1 MMPGESNNQAS
12 TLSIEGVKLVAGSTW
27 EEMDA
32 FAQSLAKVK
41 VRYHAVKSGMHA
53 GAIKKVGKKQYSYSL
68 ADANCS
74 GLPSGDL
81 SVSSMLMER
90 SETRDNI
97 VIFIYVI
104 KSQDRYTSD
113 KYWLVAVQPDG
124 QFLKNYE
131 CFCDSKLQLKNEIE
145 SIEAISQV
153 DLAYLD
159 VQKGDL
165 IDVFGVDKFSEN
177 DEHWSFLKS
186 DFKRHL
192 DDDKN
197 QFSTIHKPVNV
208 KANKLLFV
216 GSGLTVA
223 IVGFSA
229 FSFMYQM
236 SSNDFLND
244 PRLYKSVRDFESS
257 LSDKVDSLTE
267 SKVWTHKSFKESVR
281 KQYFDNEKKYP
292 YRPIQVA
299 SVIREVNKTLP
310 TYLAEW
316 KFDNIRYENGSF
328 FAEYHRN
335 PTGKGVYFVLDEKIK
350 AIDSMVDSYSIV
362 PYELKQLANIR
373 VYEIFPKVT
382 LSGVGDAQENLQ
394 TLAQIKRT
402 EAKLKDLADDASR
415 SAKQLKRQIQLYKG
429 LSFVDKWILLDS
441 VELAKY
447 ARVYK
452 SKVDKFKKEIE
463 KIESSLDGME
473 IAKIP
478 EPSLLGNELDFIS
491 MMHVDSF
498 FNWAPPKP
506 YGTFPDK
513 DTLSEKKG
521 KRKKDDAESP
531 YKPAI
536 LIHQVTVATQE
547 DTEDGK
553 SRSYG
558 VDDMLKLSFYIEKP
572 FVDVLSVKYTREG
585 EQWTY
590 DMVFYRKTHTFD
602 KFFSEKG

>member
-1 MMPGESNNQAS
+1 MTPGESNHQAS

-27 EEMDA
+27 EETDA
-32 FAQSLAKVK
+32 FAQAIAKVK
-41 VRYHAVKSGMHA
+41 VRYHAAKSGLHA
-53 GAIKKVGKKQYSYSL
+53 GAIKKIGKKQYSYTLS
-68 ADANCS
+68 DESCS

-90 SETRDNI
+90 SEERDNI
-97 VIFIYVI
+97 VLFVYVI

-145 SIEAISQV
+145 SIEAISQIE
-153 DLAYLD
+153 LAYLD
-159 VQKGDL
+159 VQRSDL
-165 IDVFGVDKFSEN
+165 VDVFGVERFEESE
-177 DEHWSFLKS
+177 EKWSFLKS

-192 DDDKN
+192 DDEKN
-197 QFSTIHKPVNV
+197 HFVTIHKPINV
-208 KANKLLFV
+208 KANKLFFI
-216 GSGLTVA
+216 GSGATIV

-229 FSFMYQM
+229 FSFLYQM
-236 SSNDFLND
+236 SSNEFLND

-267 SKVWTHKSFKESVR
+267 SKVWTDKSFKESVR

-316 KFDNIRYENGSF
+316 KFDNIRYDSGSF

-350 AIDSMVDSYSIV
+350 AIDSMVDSYSIL

-373 VYEIFPKVT
+373 VYEIFPEVT
-382 LSGVGDAQENLQ
+382 LSGVGDAQQNLQ

-402 EAKLKDLADDASR
+402 ETKLKDLADEASR
-415 SAKQLKRQIQLYKG
+415 SAKQLKRQIQIYKG
-429 LSFVDKWILLDS
+429 LGFIDKWVLLEAVD
-441 VELAKY
+441 LAKY

-452 SKVDKFKKEIE
+452 SKVDKYKKEIGE
-463 KIESSLDGME
+463 IESSLNGME
-473 IAKIP
+473 VAKIP
-478 EPSLLGNELDFIS
+478 DPSLLGNELDFIS

-498 FNWAPPKP
+498 FNWSPPKS

-513 DTLSEKKG
+513 DTLSEKKK
-521 KRKKDDAESP
+521 KRKKGDAESP

-590 DMVFYRKTHTFD
+590 DMVFYRKTNTYD
-602 KFFSEKG
+602 KFFSEKS

>member
-32 FAQSLAKVK
+32 FTQSLAKVK
-41 VRYHAVKSGMHA
+41 VRYHAIKSGMHA
-53 GAIKKVGKKQYSYSL
+53 GAIKKIGKKQYSYSL
-68 ADANCS
+68 IDANCS

-104 KSQDRYTSD
+104 KSQDRYVSD

-145 SIEAISQV
+145 SVEAISQV

-159 VQKGDL
+159 VQRGDL
-165 IDVFGVDKFSEN
+165 IDVFGVEKFGGN

-197 QFSTIHKPVNV
+197 QFTTIHKPVNV
-208 KANKLLFV
+208 KANKLFFV

-244 PRLYKSVRDFESS
+244 PRLYKNVRDFESS
-257 LSDKVDSLTE
+257 LSEKVDFLTE
-267 SKVWTHKSFKESVR
+267 SKVWTDKSFKESVR

-316 KFDNIRYENGSF
+316 QFDNIRYENGSF

-362 PYELKQLANIR
+362 PYELKELANIR

-394 TLAQIKRT
+394 TKVIIRYCLR
-402 EAKLKDLADDASR
+402 
-415 SAKQLKRQIQLYKG
+415 
-429 LSFVDKWILLDS
+429 ILFTNF
-441 VELAKY
+441 
-447 ARVYK
+447 
-452 SKVDKFKKEIE
+452 SKVRVKLICYYIIIRYF
-463 KIESSLDGME
+463 
-473 IAKIP
+473 
-478 EPSLLGNELDFIS
+478 
-491 MMHVDSF
+491 
-498 FNWAPPKP
+498 
-506 YGTFPDK
+506 
-513 DTLSEKKG
+513 
-521 KRKKDDAESP
+521 
-531 YKPAI
+531 I
-536 LIHQVTVATQE
+536 LIHNKSIRN
-547 DTEDGK
+547 DTFT
-553 SRSYG
+553 
-558 VDDMLKLSFYIEKP
+558 M
-572 FVDVLSVKYTREG
+572 
-585 EQWTY
+585 
-590 DMVFYRKTHTFD
+590 
-602 KFFSEKG
+602 